1 MKRWTIVL
9 GTSAALLAASG
20 CSHLSLDLP
29 GSLAAGSTFGA
40 PFETEVP
47 AWELPP
53 PPPKEAPITQPGA
66 LARFELENGL
76 LGIVLRD
83 KRLPQVVLGLSVRRG
98 SGSEPVAQA
107 GLAALT
113 AEVMERGAGDRDAL
127 ELAQLV
133 DGIGANFAV
142 NSNWDSMVVRI
153 GGLSR
158 DMDAFFEVLG
168 DVVLRP
174 RFDAAEVTKAREEKL
189 AALEQAKDDPR
200 TLVGW
205 YATRAVYGDH
215 RYGTP
220 SGGNAETVRALD
232 VAALRAFHARNFV
245 ASNAVVF
252 AAGDVDAADF
262 ERRVRATF
270 GGWETGEIPAAVEA
284 PPAQAPA
291 ARKIV
296 IVDKPDLRQA
306 RIIVIHEGL
315 SRTDDR
321 RVAAG
326 LANDV
331 LGGGGF
337 SSRLM
342 KSIRSDA
349 GLTYGVYSGFG
360 LRRQPGPFS
369 TNTFTQV
376 PQVRQAL
383 DLVLDELDRMR
394 SEPPDEE
401 EIAKAKSLRVGRFGL
416 GLETSGAV
424 VNSLVDLEVHGL
436 PEDALDTFRSKVR
449 AVGPAQVAELSRALI
464 HPDRAAIVLL
474 GPADELVPLV
484 EDLGPVEVVQP

>member
-1 MKRWTIVL
+1 MKRRTVAL

-20 CSHLSLDLP
+20 CSHLSFDLL
-29 GSLAAGSTFGA
+29 GSMAADSTFSA
-40 PFETEVP
+40 PFESEVP

-76 LGIVLRD
+76 HGIVLRD

-113 AEVMERGAGDRDAL
+113 ADVMERGAGDRDAL

-142 NSNWDSMVVRI
+142 KSNWDSMVVRI

-158 DMDAFFEVLG
+158 DMDTFFEVLG

-174 RFDAAEVTKAREEKL
+174 RFDASEAAKAREEKL

-262 ERRVRATF
+262 ERRVRETF
-270 GGWETGEIPAAVEA
+270 GGWRAGEVPAAVEA

-321 RVAAG
+321 RIAAG

-349 GLTYGVYSGFG
+349 GLTYAVYSGFG

-369 TNTFTQV
+369 TSTFTQV

-383 DLVLDELDRMR
+383 DLVLAELDRMR
-394 SEPPDEE
+394 SEPPDAA
-401 EIAKAKSLRVGRFGL
+401 EIARAKSLRVGRFGL
-416 GLETSGAV
+416 GLETSAAV

-436 PEDALDTFRSKVR
+436 PDDSLDAFRSKVR
-449 AVGPAQVAELSRALI
+449 AVGTAEVAELSRALI

-484 EDLGPVEVVQP
+484 EDLGPIEVVQP

>member
-1 MKRWTIVL
+1 MKRRTMIL
-9 GTSAALLAASG
+9 GASVAILAASG
-20 CSHLSLDLP
+20 CSHLSFDVP
-29 GSLAAGSTFGA
+29 GALGGGSTFSA

-47 AWELPP
+47 AWKLPP

-66 LARFELENGL
+66 LARFELDNGL
-76 LGIVLRD
+76 HGIVLRD

-98 SGSEPVAQA
+98 SASEPVDRA
-107 GLAALT
+107 GLASLT

-133 DGIGANFAV
+133 DGIGASFAV
-142 NSNWDSMVVRI
+142 NSSWDSMGVRI

-158 DMDAFFEVLG
+158 DMDVFFEVLG

-174 RFDAAEVTKAREEKL
+174 QFDAAEVAKARAEKL

-205 YATRAVYGDH
+205 YAARAVYGDH

-220 SGGNAETVRALD
+220 SGGNAETVAALD

-245 ASNAVVF
+245 ASNAVVY

-262 ERRVRATF
+262 ERRVREMF
-270 GGWETGEIPAAVEA
+270 GDWEAGEIPAAVEA

-291 ARKIV
+291 ARKVV

-306 RIIVIHEGL
+306 RIVVIHEGL

-321 RVAAG
+321 RIAAG

-383 DLVLDELDRMR
+383 DLVLAELARMH
-394 SEPPDEE
+394 SEPPDEA

-416 GLETSGAV
+416 GLETSAAV
-424 VNSLVDLEVHGL
+424 INSLVDLEVHGL
-436 PEDALDTFRSKVR
+436 PQDALDAFRSKVR
-449 AVGPAQVAELSRALI
+449 AVGTAEVADLSRAVI

-484 EDLGPVEVVQP
+484 EDLGPVEIVQP